1 MQRHSKTNKTAY
13 IFEWL
18 GTLHSA
24 IASEQARRI
33 PKDERR
39 LLTNLDL
46 STAWSLTRWFD
57 QELTCFRSYAAIAED
72 CGCSSTSARGS
83 VGRLLTAGF
92 LSIPMNKKNIGG
104 GTGGRPAQTYRATFP
119 PGFCNQTFTNDDDF
133 STSRLAETG
142 QNPSGVCATTVGG
155 VSATTVAGV
164 FATTVAPI
172 HGNNSLENSWE
183 NTPPTPRRAGGADTP
198 DRHDGFT
205 EKQDAQ
211 GEVVPFPSRRSPVAN
226 PEDRID
232 LPKRPDRKS
241 RRTLAGPLFPG
252 CNTLNDEAA
261 IFWNEYPDPV
271 ALGDVEREWEKARK
285 VATFEQIMAGL
296 EAYIRRTDNPR
307 DAGFRA
313 TPANWLRGK
322 RWIDPERKNHRG
334 IETTTDRLCRV
345 FGTGTD
351 GNAAIDGPR
360 KAPAITFEDLEG
372 RGR

>member
-1 MQRHSKTNKTAY
+1 MQRHSKTNKAAY

-211 GEVVPFPSRRSPVAN
+211 GEVVPFPSRRSPAAS
-226 PEDRID
+226 PDEGIE
-232 LPKRPDRKS
+232 LPKRSERKS
-241 RRTLAGPLFPG
+241 RHTLAGPLCPG
-252 CNTLNDEAA
+252 CHSLEDEAE
-261 IFWNEYPDPV
+261 IFRREYPI
-271 ALGDVEREWEKARK
+271 RENRGLVLRKWKAARRE
-285 VATFEQIMAGL
+285 ATFEEIMDGL
-296 EAYIRRTDNPR
+296 EAYKARTDNPR
-307 DAGFRA
+307 DRGFRV
-313 TPANWLRGK
+313 TPDKWLDAHKWADEPRET
-322 RWIDPERKNHRG
+322 PRG
-334 IETTTDRLCRV
+334 IETTSDRLRRI
-345 FGTGTD
+345 GATGTD
-351 GNAAIDGPR
+351 GYAAIDGPR